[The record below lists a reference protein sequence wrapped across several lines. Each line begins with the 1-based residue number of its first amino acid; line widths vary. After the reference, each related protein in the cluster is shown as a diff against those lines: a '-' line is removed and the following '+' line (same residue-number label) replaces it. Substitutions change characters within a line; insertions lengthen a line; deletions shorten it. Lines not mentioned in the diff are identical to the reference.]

1 MSKTVRKGTA
11 SGSAAAATFDAMPK
25 VPLAAVFSFLKDMR
39 GALTWTAQDLI
50 ETLNIAKPDADK
62 ILTLLRMQDYV
73 ERTANADWLTTAAG
87 ESVCDSK
94 QPRFKRESVDAAL
107 STLSD
112 RIAAI
117 NQDRQAEF
125 RITKAVAFGEFLTG
139 RANCQSADV
148 GIQLAARQVTG
159 GDNGARFLKQLGARN
174 PFLHIRPYEDWMG
187 KRTHRRLL

>member
-1 MSKTVRKGTA
+1 
-11 SGSAAAATFDAMPK
+11 MPK
-25 VPLAAVFSFLKDMR
+25 VPLAAVFSFLRDMR

-50 ETLNIAKPDADK
+50 ETLNIGKPDADK
-62 ILTLLRMQDYV
+62 ILTLLRMQGYV
-73 ERTANADWLTTAAG
+73 ERTANADWLTTVAG
-87 ESVCDSK
+87 ESVCDSRL
-94 QPRFKRESVDAAL
+94 PRFQRESVDAAL

-117 NQDRQAEF
+117 NNDRQAEF
-125 RITKAVAFGEFLTG
+125 TITKAVAFGDFLSG

-148 GIQLAARQVTG
+148 GIELAAQKATG

-174 PFLHIRPYEDWMG
+174 RFLHIRPYEEWMG